1 MPTEK
6 KRPKREKKVFFI
18 VKYGTFEEHGF
29 LLLPPFFVAKI
40 ISERYRSTNLQR
52 EIRAA
57 KRWSKN
63 TKLLVEAI
71 HNKIP
76 NPPFCPD

>member
-29 LLLPPFFVAKI
+29 LLLLLPFFRGKDNLREVPLDKSSKRNQS
-40 ISERYRSTNLQR
+40 SETLEQKH
-52 EIRAA
+52 E
-57 KRWSKN
+57 
-63 TKLLVEAI
+63 TVG
-71 HNKIP
+71 
-76 NPPFCPD
+76 